1 MPSLRRDKTF
11 IVAPIVLAFVCLI
24 AFASKKKETRN
35 APQMEESKRAL
46 HALERLSFGPRRGDV
61 ERVTALG
68 VEKWIDLQL
77 HPEKIEDSNLEARL
91 APLRTL
97 RMDTREIVDNFPPQ
111 PVIKAVME
119 GRRPMPSVST
129 SLTPSTARERTRN
142 PTGPPRSVPSTTPVQ
157 RLPRRSNART
167 SAASARA
174 HASGSTDGCGSGAA
188 STEYH

>member
-61 ERVTALG
+61 ERVTAMG

-119 GRRPMPSVST
+119 GRRPMPSDPVKRAVGETGAQTRS
-129 SLTPSTARERTRN
+129 SDSCVHKPSDRESWGGRWVHGSDHRKRRCYTFNPEHCQSGGTRE
-142 PTGPPRSVPSTTPVQ
+142 
-157 RLPRRSNART
+157 
-167 SAASARA
+167 AA
-174 HASGSTDGCGSGAA
+174 
-188 STEYH
+188 